1 MINNCFM
8 IFAQILKGIV
18 ILELFLIAWIS
29 IDSNVVINTSSSMP
43 VGIYYRT
50 TKPISNIQV
59 GDVVLLDN
67 KKMLKQPFFKQGLD
81 NEYFTLEENLLK
93 KVVAVHNDILSI
105 NIGGLVVNGKL
116 QSNSEITIQD
126 SFNDILFWR
135 IIKSYKIKENELV
148 VLGTSLKSF
157 DSRYFGPI
165 QKFCVSSIV
174 KPLITFEV

>member
-1 MINNCFM
+1 M

-18 ILELFLIAWIS
+18 ILELFLIAWLS
-29 IDSNVVINTSSSMP
+29 IDSNIVINTSSSMP
-43 VGIYYRT
+43 VGIYYRI
-50 TKPISNIQV
+50 TKPINNIQV

-81 NEYFTLEENLLK
+81 NKYFTLEENLLK

-126 SFNDILFWR
+126 SFNNILFWR

-157 DSRYFGPI
+157 DSRYFG
-165 QKFCVSSIV
+165 IV
-174 KPLITFEV
+174 KSDEVIAAVKPILTLSLK